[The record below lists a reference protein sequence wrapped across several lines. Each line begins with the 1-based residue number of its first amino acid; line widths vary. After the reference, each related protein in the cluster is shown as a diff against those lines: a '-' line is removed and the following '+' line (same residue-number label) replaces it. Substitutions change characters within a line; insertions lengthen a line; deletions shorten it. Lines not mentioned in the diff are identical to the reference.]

1 MCRYF
6 ALLLLALLSGCQ
18 SALPT
23 QNHASGSSAVQA
35 APQFGEE
42 VKAVLLREIKINA
55 PIHPTEEGV
64 IVEVRVISLS
74 DPALSAVVRYPGS
87 GSVLRLKSDNTQKLS
102 PSIQIP
108 NQRLVEVR
116 VNVIA
121 VPNQL
126 TTEGVNISAFVLG
139 KLAEAATDAAMRRQP
154 LLKLIPDYL
163 LSVLSD
169 QTKNQLLKGRVIG
182 SARTDAH
189 QLAALSKMGIQEMK
203 SQDNEAFVITL
214 EPLRKKSAAFFKR
227 SE

>member
-1 MCRYF
+1 MLHYF
-6 ALLLLALLSGCQ
+6 ALLLLALISGCQ
-18 SALPT
+18 STLPVRS
-23 QNHASGSSAVQA
+23 QNSDSSSVQA
-35 APQFGEE
+35 ASQFLEE
-42 VKAVLLREIKINA
+42 VESALLREIKINV
-55 PIHPTEEGV
+55 PIRPTEEGV

-102 PSIQIP
+102 PSIQVP

-126 TTEGVNISAFVLG
+126 TAEGVNISTFVLG
-139 KLAEAATDAAMRRQP
+139 KLAEAATSAAMRRQP

-169 QTKNQLLKGRVIG
+169 QTKSQLLKGRVIG
-182 SARTDAH
+182 SARADAH
-189 QLAALSKMGIQEMK
+189 QLASVLKMGIQEME
-203 SQDNEAFVITL
+203 SQDNKAFVITL
-214 EPLRKKSAAFFKR
+214 EPIRKKPPASFKR
-227 SE
+227 PE